1 MGPLLAM
8 SKNSQPFA
16 WRLLHDKCFE
26 MIKYICCKTPV
37 LVPVNHDKDDPIWVI
52 CDASVTSVGAMY
64 SQGLTWQTCQ
74 PAGFMSR
81 KFTDMQRHYRV
92 FEQETIV
99 ILEVL
104 LKWEDKLIGYRIH
117 VVTNHQALEFFKTQ
131 DQLSSCQTRWMEYL
145 SWFDFD
151 I

>member
-1 MGPLLAM
+1 
-8 SKNSQPFA
+8 
-16 WRLLHDKCFE
+16 

-52 CDASVTSVGAMY
+52 CDALVTGVGAMY
-64 SQGLTWQTCQ
+64 SQGPTWQTCW

-81 KFTDMQRHYRV
+81 KFMNTQRHCCV
-92 FEQETIV
+92 FEQETIA
-99 ILEVL
+99 ILEAL

-117 VVTNHQALEFFKTQ
+117 VVTDHQVLEFFKTQ
-131 DQLSSCQTRWMEYL
+131 DWLLSCQTRWMEYL
-145 SWFDFD
+145 SRFDFD